1 MINAVWL
8 KAWKAGKPEITAI
21 GVDSR
26 IVIGILYIL
35 ISTDNHICLSNCD
48 NCILG
53 WEIRILN

>member
-1 MINAVWL
+1 MQFD
-8 KAWKAGKPEITAI
+8 WKPGKPEITAI
-21 GVDSR
+21 DVDSR
-26 IVIGILYIL
+26 IVIDILYIL

>member
-1 MINAVWL
+1 MQFD
-8 KAWKAGKPEITAI
+8 WKPGKPEITAITAI

-26 IVIGILYIL
+26 IVIVMLYIL

-48 NCILG
+48 NCVLG